1 MSLAFAAPP
10 PLSSPQLLLFLVQIT
25 LLLATALALG
35 RLALRCGLPT
45 VVGELL
51 TGVLLGPTVLGAL
64 APSVAGALL
73 PVEAEQM
80 HLLDAVGQ
88 LGVLLLVAVAGAHL
102 DTGLLRRR
110 RARVARIGLTGLL
123 VPLGLGVG
131 IGFLMPQELLTGR
144 VDRVT
149 FALFVGVALSVSA
162 IPVIAK
168 TLSDMKLLHRD
179 VGQLT
184 LASAAFDDCAA
195 WFMLSVVSAMSV
207 GGLRAGSVAISLV
220 SLVGFTLVLLTVG
233 RPVTS
238 ALLRRAARSPEAA
251 PTVAVVVV
259 LVLGCAA
266 ASQALELE
274 PLLGAFLVGVL
285 IGRPGVVDPAR
296 LAPLRTLVLGVLAPL
311 FLALAGLRIDLTAL
325 VDRQVLLFGGVTLLV
340 AVVGKFAGAYLG
352 ARLSRMSHWEGFA
365 IGAGMN
371 ARGVVEVVVATAG
384 VRLGVLSNAMY
395 TIVVLI
401 AVCTSVMAP
410 PLLRWS
416 MRRVEQGAEER
427 LREERLMTWSPGA
440 DAVEGM
446 PAANG
451 GPGADRRA
459 GAVQK

>member
-1 MSLAFAAPP
+1 MSLALVAPP
-10 PLSSPQLLLFLVQIT
+10 PLSSHQLLLFLVQLA
-25 LLLATALALG
+25 LLLVLALTLG
-35 RLALRCGLPT
+35 RLALRCGLPA

-51 TGVLLGPTVLGAL
+51 TGVLLGPTVLGTL

-73 PVEAEQM
+73 PVDAEQM

-110 RARVARIGLTGLL
+110 RARVASIGLTGLL
-123 VPLGLGVG
+123 VPLGLGVAA
-131 IGFLMPQELLTGR
+131 GFLMPEELLVDR
-144 VDRVT
+144 VDRTT
-149 FALFVGVALSVSA
+149 FALFLGVALSVSA

-184 LASAAFDDCAA
+184 LASAALDDCAA

-207 GGLRAGSVAISLV
+207 GGLRAGSVALALV
-220 SLVGFTLVLLTVG
+220 SLVGFTLVVLILG
-233 RPVTS
+233 RPVIS
-238 ALLRRAARSPEAA
+238 ALLRRTARSPEAM
-251 PTVAVVVV
+251 PTTAVVVALV
-259 LVLGCAA
+259 LVCAA

-296 LAPLRTLVLGVLAPL
+296 LAPLRTVVLGVLAPL

-325 VDRQVLLFGGVTLLV
+325 VDRQVLLFGGATLLV

-352 ARLSRMSHWEGFA
+352 ARLSRMSHWEGLA

-371 ARGVVEVVVATAG
+371 SRGVVEVVLATAG
-384 VRLGVLSNAMY
+384 VRLGILSTAMY
-395 TIVVLI
+395 TVIVLI

-416 MRRVEQGAEER
+416 MRRVEHGAEER
-427 LREERLMTWSPGA
+427 LREERLTTWSLGA
-440 DAVEGM
+440 APAEET

-451 GPGADRRA
+451 GPGRERRA
-459 GAVQK
+459 GTAQK